1 VFVKTV
7 FSASEKFDS
16 VPVKLMRGPC
26 HLFVK
31 RCLQLVRNVSGGFR
45 QCLCFSPQ
53 SRQDCTS
60 AKRHS
65 GYPQTASR
73 AGPLMCFIRQAVGNQ
88 RYGLRVGDCLSP
100 PLSEH
105 FLRTVCRA
113 RDRLAQ

>member
-1 VFVKTV
+1 MFVKTV

-31 RCLQLVRNVSGGFR
+31 RCLQLVRNVSGGFSQR
-45 QCLCFSPQ
+45 LCFSPQ

-65 GYPQTASR
+65 G
-73 AGPLMCFIRQAVGNQ
+73 
-88 RYGLRVGDCLSP
+88 LSTNCIKE
-100 PLSEH
+100 LG
-105 FLRTVCRA
+105 R
-113 RDRLAQ
+113 

>member
-31 RCLQLVRNVSGGFR
+31 RCLQLVRNVSGGFS

-53 SRQDCTS
+53 
-60 AKRHS
+60 
-65 GYPQTASR
+65 
-73 AGPLMCFIRQAVGNQ
+73 
-88 RYGLRVGDCLSP
+88 
-100 PLSEH
+100 
-105 FLRTVCRA
+105 
-113 RDRLAQ
+113 